1 MWPVVVALLLSVQT
15 VAPMPAPAPTLSPE
29 LEREAREIEALVIA
43 PCCFSQQV
51 SVHNSPAATE
61 VRRDIRVR
69 LAAGQDRTR
78 ILAAYTAEYGD
89 RILAE
94 PPARGFN
101 RLLYVLPPILGVAG
115 IGLLFLVVRNFT
127 RRGRTATGA
136 TAVPATPAAPA
147 PGELD
152 DRLDEEL
159 RNLD

>member
-101 RLLYVLPPILGVAG
+101 RLLYVLPPILGLAG
-115 IGLLFLVVRNFT
+115 IGLLFVVVRNFT
-127 RRGRTATGA
+127 RRGRTATA
-136 TAVPATPAAPA
+136 ARPAPATA

>member
-1 MWPVVVALLLSVQT
+1 MWPLVVALLLSVQT
-15 VAPMPAPAPTLSPE
+15 VVPMPEKAPTLSPE
-29 LEREAREIEALVIA
+29 LEAEARQIEALVIA

-61 VRRDIRVR
+61 MRRDIRVR
-69 LAAGQDRTR
+69 LAAGQKRPA
-78 ILAAYTAEYGD
+78 ILAAYTTEYGD

-101 RLLYVLPPILGVAG
+101 RVLYVLPPVLGVAG
-115 IGLLFLVVRNFT
+115 IGVLFVVVRSFT
-127 RRGRTATGA
+127 RRGRKSPAPEASTATQDK
-136 TAVPATPAAPA
+136 
-147 PGELD
+147 GELA